1 MRHPYYGLSSN
12 PEESP
17 SGARDEEIRTVASLP
32 IDTAKFTGIIC
43 AVPPAPR
50 VANRETGQLRV
61 DRETGKTMY
70 QVGLCLMAG
79 ASADVVTV
87 SVAGEP
93 TGVQL
98 GMPVTVRDLVA
109 TPWENEGRHGIAF
122 RAAEI
127 RPLSAPASAGK
138 GAGQ

>member
-1 MRHPYYGLSSN
+1 M
-12 PEESP
+12 
-17 SGARDEEIRTVASLP
+17 ASLP
-32 IDTAKFTGIIC
+32 IDTAKYTGIIC

-61 DRETGKTMY
+61 DRETGKTVY

-79 ASADVVTV
+79 TSADVVNV

-93 TGVQL
+93 AGVQL
-98 GMPVTVRDLVA
+98 GMPVAVRDLVA
-109 TPWENEGRHGIAF
+109 MPWENDGRHGIAF

-127 RPLSAPASAGK
+127 RPLSAPVTSASK

>member
-1 MRHPYYGLSSN
+1 M
-12 PEESP
+12 
-17 SGARDEEIRTVASLP
+17 ASLP
-32 IDTAKFTGIIC
+32 IDTTKYTAIIC

-61 DRETGKTMY
+61 DRDTGRTVF
-70 QVGLCLMAG
+70 QVGLCLMSAG
-79 ASADVVTV
+79 SADVVNV

-93 TGVQL
+93 SGVQL
-98 GMPVTVRDLVA
+98 GMPVHVRDLVA
-109 TPWENEGRHGIAF
+109 TPWENDGRHGVAF

-127 RPLSAPASAGK
+127 LPFSAPSAPAPTGK

>member
-1 MRHPYYGLSSN
+1 M
-12 PEESP
+12 
-17 SGARDEEIRTVASLP
+17 ASLP
-32 IDTAKFTGIIC
+32 IDTAKFTGIVC

-61 DRETGKTMY
+61 DRDTGKTVY

-79 ASADVVTV
+79 VSADVVNV
-87 SVAGEP
+87 SVPGEP

-98 GMPVTVRDLVA
+98 GMQVAVRDLVA
-109 TPWENEGRHGIAF
+109 TPWEYEGRHGIAF

-127 RPLSAPASAGK
+127 RPLSVPAPAGK
-138 GAGQ
+138 GAAQ

>member
-1 MRHPYYGLSSN
+1 M
-12 PEESP
+12 
-17 SGARDEEIRTVASLP
+17 ASLP
-32 IDTAKFTGIIC
+32 IDTAKYTGIIC
-43 AVPPAPR
+43 AVPPTPR

-61 DRETGKTMY
+61 DRETGKTVY

-79 ASADVVTV
+79 ASADVVNV

-93 TGVQL
+93 AGVQL
-98 GMPVTVRDLVA
+98 GMPVRDLVA
-109 TPWENEGRHGIAF
+109 TPWENDGRHGVAF

-127 RPLSAPASAGK
+127 RPLSAPATPAGK

>member
-1 MRHPYYGLSSN
+1 M
-12 PEESP
+12 
-17 SGARDEEIRTVASLP
+17 ASLP

-61 DRETGKTMY
+61 DRETGKTVY
-70 QVGLCLMAG
+70 QVGLCMMAG
-79 ASADVVTV
+79 TSADVVNV

-98 GMPVTVRDLVA
+98 GMPVAVRDLIA
-109 TPWENEGRHGIAF
+109 TPWENDGRHGIAF

-127 RPLSAPASAGK
+127 RPLNAPAGK

>member
-1 MRHPYYGLSSN
+1 
-12 PEESP
+12 
-17 SGARDEEIRTVASLP
+17 VATLP
-32 IDTAKFTGIIC
+32 IDSAKFTAIIC

-61 DRETGKTMY
+61 DRETGRTVF
-70 QVGLCLMAG
+70 QVGLCLMSGG
-79 ASADVVTV
+79 AADVVNV

-93 TGVQL
+93 SGVQL
-98 GMPVTVRDLVA
+98 GTPVQVRDLVA

-127 RPLSAPASAGK
+127 RPLTATPSAPPAGNGK
-138 GAGQ
+138 AGQ

>member
-1 MRHPYYGLSSN
+1 M
-12 PEESP
+12 
-17 SGARDEEIRTVASLP
+17 ASLP

-43 AVPPAPR
+43 AVPPTPR
-50 VANRETGQLRV
+50 VANRETGQLRI
-61 DRETGKTMY
+61 DRDTGKTVY

-79 ASADVVTV
+79 ASADVVNV

-98 GMPVTVRDLVA
+98 GMPVAVRDLVA

-127 RPLSAPASAGK
+127 RPLSAPAAPAGK

>member
-1 MRHPYYGLSSN
+1 M
-12 PEESP
+12 
-17 SGARDEEIRTVASLP
+17 VALP

-43 AVPPAPR
+43 AVAPTPR

-61 DRETGKTMY
+61 DRETGQTLY

-79 ASADVVTV
+79 TMAEVVNV
-87 SVAGEP
+87 SVPGEP
-93 TGVQL
+93 TGVQN
-98 GMPVTVRDLVA
+98 GMPVQVRDLHA

-127 RPLSAPASAGK
+127 KPLAAPASSSSASARK
-138 GAGQ
+138 GTGE

>member
-1 MRHPYYGLSSN
+1 M
-12 PEESP
+12 
-17 SGARDEEIRTVASLP
+17 ASLP

-43 AVPPAPR
+43 AIPPAPR

-61 DRETGKTMY
+61 DRETGKTVF

-79 ASADVVTV
+79 ASADVVNV

-98 GMPVTVRDLVA
+98 GMPVAVRDLVA
-109 TPWENEGRHGIAF
+109 TPWENDGRHGIAF

-127 RPLSAPASAGK
+127 RPLSAPASGGK

>member
-1 MRHPYYGLSSN
+1 
-12 PEESP
+12 
-17 SGARDEEIRTVASLP
+17 VASLP

-79 ASADVVTV
+79 SSADVVNV

-93 TGVQL
+93 AGVQL
-98 GMPVTVRDLVA
+98 GMPVAVRDLVA

-127 RPLSAPASAGK
+127 RPLSAPAGATGK
-138 GAGQ
+138 GAAQ

>member
-1 MRHPYYGLSSN
+1 M
-12 PEESP
+12 
-17 SGARDEEIRTVASLP
+17 VALP

-79 ASADVVTV
+79 TTAEVVTV

-93 TGVQL
+93 TGVQN
-98 GMPVTVRDLVA
+98 GMPVQVKDLYA

-127 RPLSAPASAGK
+127 KPLTAPGGGK

>member
-1 MRHPYYGLSSN
+1 M
-12 PEESP
+12 
-17 SGARDEEIRTVASLP
+17 ASLP

-43 AVPPAPR
+43 AVPPSPR
-50 VANRETGQLRV
+50 IANRETGQLRV
-61 DRETGKTMY
+61 DRETGKTMF

-79 ASADVVTV
+79 TTAEVVNV

-93 TGVQL
+93 SGVQL
-98 GMPVTVRDLVA
+98 GVPVQVRDLVV
-109 TPWENEGRHGIAF
+109 TPWENDGRHGLAF

-127 RPLSAPASAGK
+127 KPLSAPAGK